1 MFVSLCVCAQVC
13 LHLNV
18 TSCVQTNTASG
29 LMYGSGCPNLWRQWF
44 VSNQSEPWGFR
55 PANYNVQWLAAM
67 ATLVGWFWGLQRRG
81 CNGNSC
87 MWLQWRG
94 SLSLAAYRH
103 MAREDM
109 QSSRIVIHLRCNGTI
124 LAFIRLFTWWR
135 KCSECVLTGCEV
147 DNGHTSSL
155 ASSGY
160 TFSAMRTQSNTVK
173 VSSVCLYLMIRT
185 VKVLILDWQ
194 LSCHPPLKHTDEEPS
209 FIPPCLC
216 FVSSFFLSPVTNVWE
231 SCSLLTFLKCSENFP
246 ESFLRTA
253 GQLYLRNQ
261 SIVILIRLDEEKG
274 GTKTSA

>member
-1 MFVSLCVCAQVC
+1 MWPLVCRQTQLQA
-13 LHLNV
+13 
-18 TSCVQTNTASG
+18 SCMAAVVLIYGGSG
-29 LMYGSGCPNLWRQWF
+29 LYPTSPSLGDLGQLITMYSGWL
-44 VSNQSEPWGFR
+44 PW
-55 PANYNVQWLAAM
+55 QHW
-67 ATLVGWFWGLQRRG
+67 LVGFGGCRDG
-81 CNGNSC
+81 VCNGNSC

-216 FVSSFFLSPVTNVWE
+216 FVSSFFLSPVTNVWQ

-253 GQLYLRNQ
+253 G
-261 SIVILIRLDEEKG
+261 
-274 GTKTSA
+274 